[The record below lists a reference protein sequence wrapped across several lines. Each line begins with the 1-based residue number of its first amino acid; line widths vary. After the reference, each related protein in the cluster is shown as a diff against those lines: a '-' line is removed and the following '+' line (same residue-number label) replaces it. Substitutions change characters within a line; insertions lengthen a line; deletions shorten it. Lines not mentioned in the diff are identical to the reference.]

1 MTMRII
7 IIGAGEVGF
16 HIAQTLSREG
26 KDVVVI
32 DKDEERLSSI
42 SDSLDVETILGS
54 GSSPEILRK
63 ARLSQA
69 DMIVA
74 LTDSDETN
82 MIACLLASTQSRI
95 PLRIAR
101 IRNPELSDNALLLD
115 KNHLNIDLCI
125 NPEREAAKNV
135 IDLLEYPGTSEI
147 FSFAEG
153 KIKLLG
159 FSIDERYAHSGKKL
173 WELRREYRDVKVL
186 ISSITRNNELIVP
199 SGDSEIFPRDYIF
212 VAAETS
218 AVRKV
223 LGIFGKDT
231 GAPRR
236 VIISGGG
243 AMGLMLADLIEKKGI
258 TTRVIEK
265 SKERCEFLASQLDK
279 SIILHGD
286 GTSQELLRQE
296 NIQGT
301 DFFIAVTNDEE
312 ANILGALL
320 AKQLGAKKVISLI
333 SRMDYISLVSAAGID
348 GVINPRKAAIGRIL
362 HFFRRGKIISA
373 TPLQDEKMEAFEFI
387 AMETSDIINQP
398 FKNIRFP
405 QGAIV
410 GAIARGDEVIIP
422 DGNSVIIPGD
432 HVIIFT
438 PRCALAQIEKLL
450 MVKLEYFA

>member
-1 MTMRII
+1 MDMRII

-32 DKDEERLSSI
+32 DKDEQRLSNI

-63 ARLSQA
+63 ARLNRA

-135 IDLLEYPGTSEI
+135 IDLLEYPGASEI

-159 FSIDERYAHSGKKL
+159 FSIDDGYAHSGKKL
-173 WELRREYRDVKVL
+173 WELRQEYRDVKVL
-186 ISSITRNNELIVP
+186 VSSIIRNNELIVP
-199 SGDSEIFPRDYIF
+199 SGDSEILPRDYVF
-212 VAAETS
+212 VAAETG
-218 AVRKV
+218 AVRQV

-243 AMGLMLADLIEKKGI
+243 AMGLMLAEMIEKKDI
-258 TTRVIEK
+258 TTRIIEK

-301 DFFIAVTNDEE
+301 DFFMAVTNDEE

-348 GVINPRKAAIGRIL
+348 GVINPRGAAIGRIL

-373 TPLQDEKMEAFEFI
+373 TPLRDEKMEAFEFI

-405 QGAIV
+405 KGAIV

-438 PRCALAQIEKLL
+438 PRSALAQVERLL

>member
-1 MTMRII
+1 MRII
-7 IIGAGEVGF
+7 IIGAGEIGF
-16 HIAQTLSREG
+16 HIAQTLSLEG

-32 DKDEERLSSI
+32 DRDEQRLSNI
-42 SDSLDVETILGS
+42 SDSLDVQTIHGS
-54 GSSPEILRK
+54 GSSTEILRK
-63 ARLSQA
+63 ARLNHA
-69 DMIVA
+69 DMVVA

-82 MIACLLASTQSRI
+82 MIACLLASTQSQI

-101 IRNPELSDNALLLD
+101 IRNPELSSNALLLD

-125 NPEREAAKNV
+125 NPELEAAKNV
-135 IDLLEYPGTSEI
+135 MGLIEYPGASEI

-159 FSIDERYAHSGKKL
+159 FSIDEKYAHSGKKI
-173 WELRREYRDVKVL
+173 WELRQKYRDVKVL
-186 ISSITRNNELIVP
+186 ISSIIRNNELIVP
-199 SGDSEIFPRDYIF
+199 SGESLIFPHDYIF
-212 VAAETS
+212 IATETS

-231 GAPRR
+231 GTPRR

-243 AMGLMLADLIEKKGI
+243 AMGLMLAELIEKKEI

-265 SKERCEFLASQLDK
+265 SKERCEFLASRLDK
-279 SIILHGD
+279 AIILHGD
-286 GTSQELLRQE
+286 GTSQELLKQE

-301 DFFIAVTNDEE
+301 DFFMAVTNDEE

-333 SRMDYISLVSAAGID
+333 SRMDYIPLVTAAGID
-348 GVINPRKAAIGRIL
+348 GVINPRGAAISRML

-373 TPLQDEKMEAFEFI
+373 TQLRDEKMEAFEFI

-398 FKNIRFP
+398 FKDIHFP
-405 QGAIV
+405 KGAIV

-438 PRCALAQIEKLL
+438 PRSALAQVEKLL